1 MTFSDK
7 IPGVMAKTRIFP
19 RRAAAVRRP
28 SETPPVAPKP
38 TDTPPAVEPK
48 SEPTPDRAARV
59 IDRIGV
65 PIDESGAF
73 DLDSMRPATRE
84 RFDAA
89 LKKTRFPQAQANAQD
104 FRPVAS
110 MAVDA
115 VVSLQVMAAT
125 VLRCTPEEA
134 RHFAWSVQQRAVLAD
149 QLGVVLSRHPG
160 WMENAPEAL
169 LAATYCGFL
178 VASVQAIRREREGG
192 PAASLDREP
201 STMPSAVQ

>member
-1 MTFSDK
+1 
-7 IPGVMAKTRIFP
+7 MAKTRIFP
-19 RRAAAVRRP
+19 RRTAVRRP
-28 SETPPVAPKP
+28 SETPQPAPKP
-38 TDTPPAVEPK
+38 ADTPPAVAPAPEP
-48 SEPTPDRAARV
+48 SPDRAASPGASRV
-59 IDRIGV
+59 VDRIGV
-65 PIDESGAF
+65 PIDASGAF

-84 RFDAA
+84 RFETA
-89 LKKTRFPQAQANAQD
+89 LKKTRIPNAQVNAAD
-104 FRPVAS
+104 YRPVAS

-115 VVSLQVMAAT
+115 IVSLQVMAAT

-149 QLGVVLSRHPG
+149 QLGVVLARHPG

-178 VASVQAIRREREGG
+178 VGSVQAIRREREGG